1 LNPQK
6 KSKRRR
12 RGRPINSKTKPK
24 QKKLAVYILKNKGE
38 TKVALHFPTITY
50 PQEIFCHIISVD
62 PIIIVGFGSL
72 GPMQPAI
79 TLSEALK
86 DKKVYYIMGSWW
98 TLQDPT
104 EFTKAVYNYG
114 KLTETYSNHNITYIV
129 CDEIEKIML
138 DEFKI
143 PCIFCH
149 QNAFI
154 DEKVFKIHPNTE
166 KKFNAIYNA
175 RVDPF
180 KRHLLTKKIDKI
192 AYIYYNC
199 SEKEGTRYSKAIH
212 RILKNG
218 TFLNDDPQTNSYKK
232 LNSYQ
237 VCRYY
242 NESRVGLCLSE
253 KEGGMYVSTEYL
265 LSGLPVVTTPNIG
278 GRNFFF
284 EDEFCK
290 IAEPNACAIRDA
302 VLELSGRNISPEK
315 IRKKTIIKILRQR
328 KIFCDLIQSIYD
340 KENIN
345 RKFSDEWD
353 TVFTHRLC
361 HRIQNWQVISYIREH
376 EGHKG
381 AIKKSLTRD
390 SNTPLPDNFV
400 WI

>member
-1 LNPQK
+1 MALN
-6 KSKRRR
+6 
-12 RGRPINSKTKPK
+12 
-24 QKKLAVYILKNKGE
+24 
-38 TKVALHFPTITY
+38 FPTITY
-50 PQEIFCHIISVD
+50 HQDIFCHIISVD
-62 PIIIVGFGSL
+62 PLIIVGFGSL

-104 EFTKAVYNYG
+104 EFTDAVYNYK
-114 KLTETYSNHNITYIV
+114 KLTERYPNHNITYIV

-154 DEKVFKIHPNTE
+154 DDKLFKIYPNTE

-180 KRHLLTKKIDKI
+180 KRHLLAKKIDKV
-192 AYIYYNC
+192 AFIYYNC
-199 SEKEGTRYSKAIH
+199 SYGKGERYSKLIH
-212 RILKNG
+212 RLLKNG
-218 TFLNDDPQTNSYKK
+218 IFLNDNPHTSSYKY
-232 LNSYQ
+232 LSTYE
-237 VCRYY
+237 VCRHY

-284 EDEFCK
+284 EDEYCQ
-290 IAEPNACAIRDA
+290 IAKPNSCAIRDA
-302 VLELSGRNISPEK
+302 VLELSARDISPEK
-315 IRKKTIIKILRQR
+315 IRKKTLIKMLHQR
-328 KIFCDLIQSIYD
+328 KIFCNLIQSIYD
-340 KENIN
+340 KENVD
-345 RKFSDEWD
+345 RKFTDEWD

-361 HRIQNWQVISYIREH
+361 HWIPNWQVISYIREH
-376 EGHKG
+376 EGYKG
-381 AIKKSLTRD
+381 AIKKMLVRD
-390 SNTPLPDNFV
+390 VNTPLPDNFV

>member
-1 LNPQK
+1 VTLDF
-6 KSKRRR
+6 
-12 RGRPINSKTKPK
+12 PI
-24 QKKLAVYILKNKGE
+24 
-38 TKVALHFPTITY
+38 ITHH
-50 PQEIFCHIISVD
+50 QDIFCHVISVD

-98 TLQDPT
+98 TLQDPA
-104 EFTKAVYNYG
+104 EFTNAVYNYG
-114 KLTETYSNHNITYIV
+114 KPTERYPNHNITYIV

-138 DEFKI
+138 DEFNI

-154 DEKVFKIHPNTE
+154 DEKAFKIHHDIE

-180 KRHLLTKKIDKI
+180 KRHLLTKKIDKV

-199 SEKEGTRYSKAIH
+199 TGEKGARYLKTIR

-218 TFLNDDPQTNSYKK
+218 TFLNDDPHTNSYKY

-242 NESRVGLCLSE
+242 SESRVGLCLSE

-278 GRNFFF
+278 GRNFFL
-284 EDEFCK
+284 K
-290 IAEPNACAIRDA
+290 MNIA
-302 VLELSGRNISPEK
+302 K
-315 IRKKTIIKILRQR
+315 
-328 KIFCDLIQSIYD
+328 
-340 KENIN
+340 
-345 RKFSDEWD
+345 
-353 TVFTHRLC
+353 
-361 HRIQNWQVISYIREH
+361 
-376 EGHKG
+376 
-381 AIKKSLTRD
+381 
-390 SNTPLPDNFV
+390 
-400 WI
+400 